1 MPVVIPEN
9 LPASQILK
17 DHGIFVMNPERA
29 QTQDIRP
36 IKICILN
43 LMPDKITAE
52 TQLLSKLSNG
62 TLQVDITL
70 MAIESH
76 TSKNTKQSHLDDFYT
91 YFDDIKDQ
99 YFDGMIIT
107 GAPIEL
113 LDFEDVTYWDELT
126 KIFEW
131 STEHVF
137 TSLYICWGSQ
147 AALKYFY
154 DIDKHIFPE
163 KLTGVFAHVKEKPE
177 SKLLI
182 GIDDIFYVPQS
193 RNTESDPVAIRNH
206 PDLEVI
212 ASSEE
217 SGIHIVSSKNGRQL
231 FMSGH
236 PEYNK
241 DTLLK
246 EYQRDKLQGS
256 TVIPVNYFQNN
267 DPESPI
273 ETKWISA
280 SSIFFQNWLNYFV
293 YQETDYDFTSRN
305 IKSDK

>member
-1 MPVVIPEN
+1 MPVVIPED
-9 LPASQILK
+9 LPATQILK
-17 DHGIFVMNPERA
+17 DHGIFVMNSERA

-70 MAIESH
+70 MAIENH
-76 TSKNTKQSHLDDFYT
+76 ISKNTKQAHLDTFYS

-113 LDFEDVTYWDELT
+113 LEFEDVTYWEELS

-131 STEHVF
+131 SREHVF

-154 DIDKHIFPE
+154 DIDKHTFPE
-163 KLTGVFAHVKEKPE
+163 KLTGVFPHIKEKE
-177 SKLLI
+177 DSQLLI
-182 GIDDIFYVPQS
+182 GIDDVFYVPQS
-193 RNTESDPVAIRNH
+193 RNTESDPDAIRNH

-212 ASSEE
+212 ASSKEA
-217 SGIHIVSSKNGRQL
+217 GIHIVSSKNGRQL

-236 PEYNK
+236 PEYYK
-241 DTLLK
+241 ETLLL
-246 EYQRDKLQGS
+246 EYQRDLAQGS
-256 TVIPVNYFQNN
+256 TVVPCNYFVDDN
-267 DPESPI
+267 PEKAI
-273 ETKWISA
+273 QTRWISA

-293 YQETDYDFTSRN
+293 YQETDYDFTSQN
-305 IKSDK
+305 SSS

>member
-1 MPVVIPEN
+1 MPVVIPED
-9 LPASQILK
+9 LPATQILK
-17 DHGIFVMNPERA
+17 DHGIFVMNTERA

-62 TLQVDITL
+62 ILQVDITL
-70 MAIESH
+70 MAIENH
-76 TSKNTKQSHLDDFYT
+76 ISKNTKQAHLDDFYS
-91 YFDDIKDQ
+91 YFNDIKDE

-113 LDFEDVTYWDELT
+113 LEFEDVTYWDELV

-131 STEHVF
+131 SKEHVF
-137 TSLYICWGSQ
+137 TSLYICWASQ

-154 DIDKHIFPE
+154 DIDKQIFPT
-163 KLTGVFAHVKEKPE
+163 KLTGVFPHIKEKPE
-177 SKLLI
+177 SQLLI

-206 PDLEVI
+206 KDLEVI

-241 DTLLK
+241 DTLLL
-246 EYQRDKLQGS
+246 EYQRDAAQGS
-256 TVIPVNYFQNN
+256 TVIPVNYFKDDNPNN
-267 DPESPI
+267 PI
-273 ETKWISA
+273 ETRWMSA
-280 SSIFFQNWLNYFV
+280 SSLFFQNWLNYFV
-293 YQETDYDFTSRN
+293 YQETDYDFTSRDS
-305 IKSDK
+305 KSK

>member
-1 MPVVIPEN
+1 MPVIIPEN

-29 QTQDIRP
+29 NTQDIRP
-36 IKICILN
+36 VRICILN

-62 TLQVDITL
+62 ILQVDITL
-70 MAIESH
+70 LAIENH
-76 TSKNTKQSHLDDFYT
+76 TSKNTKQVHLDEFYR
-91 YFDDIKDQ
+91 FFSDIEDE

-113 LDFEDVTYWDELT
+113 LDFEEVTYWDELT

-131 STEHVF
+131 SKTHVF
-137 TSLYICWGSQ
+137 ASLFICWGSQ

-154 DIDKHIFPE
+154 GIEKNIFKE
-163 KLTGVFAHVKEKPE
+163 KLTGVFEHIKEKPD

-182 GIDDIFYVPQS
+182 GMDDLFYVPQS
-193 RNTESDPVAIRNH
+193 RNTESDPIAMRNH
-206 PDLEVI
+206 PELEVI
-212 ASSEE
+212 ASSEV
-217 SGIHIVSSKNGRQL
+217 SGIHLVASKTGRQV

-236 PEYNK
+236 PEYGK
-241 DTLLK
+241 ETLLK
-246 EYQRDKLQGS
+246 EYQRDSALGMM
-256 TVIPVNYFQNN
+256 TIPSNYFKN
-267 DPESPI
+267 DDPTQAI
-273 ETKWISA
+273 QTRWMSA

-293 YQETDYDFTSRN
+293 YQETDYDFTSK
-305 IKSDK
+305 KS

>member
-1 MPVVIPEN
+1 MPVVIPED
-9 LPASQILK
+9 LPATQILK
-17 DHGIFVMNPERA
+17 DHGIFVMNSERA
-29 QTQDIRP
+29 QQQDIRP

-62 TLQVDITL
+62 ILQVDITL

-76 TSKNTKQSHLDDFYT
+76 ISKNTKQAHLDNFYS

-113 LDFEDVTYWDELT
+113 LKFEDVTYWDELT

-131 STEHVF
+131 SKEHVF

-154 DIDKHIFPE
+154 DIDKHIFDE
-163 KLTGVFAHVKEKPE
+163 KLTGVFPHIKEKPD

-182 GIDDIFYVPQS
+182 GIDDLFYVPQS
-193 RNTESDPVAIRNH
+193 RNTESDPEAIRNH

-212 ASSEE
+212 ASSPD
-217 SGIHIVSSKNGRQL
+217 SGIHIVSSTDGRRL

-241 DTLLK
+241 DTLLL
-246 EYQRDKLQGS
+246 EYQRDLAQGS
-256 TVIPVNYFQNN
+256 TVVPVNYFVDN
-267 DPESPI
+267 DPNNPI
-273 ETKWISA
+273 QTRWMSA

-293 YQETDYDFTSRN
+293 YQETDYNFTSR
-305 IKSDK
+305 KSQS

>member
-1 MPVVIPEN
+1 MPVIIPEN

-29 QTQDIRP
+29 NTQDIRP
-36 IKICILN
+36 VRICILN

-62 TLQVDITL
+62 ILQVDITL
-70 MAIESH
+70 LAIENH
-76 TSKNTKQSHLDDFYT
+76 TSKNTKQVHLDEFYR
-91 YFDDIKDQ
+91 FFSDIEDE

-113 LDFEDVTYWDELT
+113 LDFEEVTYWDELT

-131 STEHVF
+131 SKTHVF
-137 TSLYICWGSQ
+137 ASLFICWGSQ

-154 DIDKHIFPE
+154 GIEKNIFKE
-163 KLTGVFAHVKEKPE
+163 KLTGVFEHIKEKPD

-182 GIDDIFYVPQS
+182 GMDDLFYVPQS
-193 RNTESDPVAIRNH
+193 RNTESDPIATRNH
-206 PDLEVI
+206 PELEVI
-212 ASSEE
+212 ASSEV
-217 SGIHIVSSKNGRQL
+217 SGIHLVASKTGRQV

-236 PEYNK
+236 PEYGK
-241 DTLLK
+241 ETLLK
-246 EYQRDKLQGS
+246 EYQRDSALGMM
-256 TVIPVNYFQNN
+256 TIPSNYFKN
-267 DPESPI
+267 DDPNEAI
-273 ETKWISA
+273 QTRWMSA

-293 YQETDYDFTSRN
+293 YQETDYDFTSK
-305 IKSDK
+305 KS